1 MSQFAIREFAG
12 FFALAFSAL
21 FPVIN
26 PLGSSLVF
34 LGMVGEAPAKVFRTL
49 AGGQLSQ
56 LR

>member
-1 MSQFAIREFAG
+1 MTRFAQ

-34 LGMVGEAPAKVFRTL
+34 LGIVGVNRPEVL
-49 AGGQLSQ
+49 
-56 LR
+56 